1 MGFDNPSHIAIL
13 VVALLLIFGARR
25 LPEIGRS
32 LGHGIRE
39 FKGAITGEGEQ
50 TQAAPPAGIAA
61 GAPATQ
67 PTDAENAPAAAQEQP
82 ESVGTPAA

>member
-1 MGFDNPSHIAIL
+1 MGLDNPAHIAIL

-39 FKGAITGEGEQ
+39 FKGAVTGESGHA
-50 TQAAPPAGIAA
+50 QAAPPAGIAA
-61 GAPATQ
+61 GAPATE
-67 PTDAENAPAAAQEQP
+67 PAGADTAPAAAQEQP
-82 ESVGTPAA
+82 ENIGTPAA

>member
-1 MGFDNPSHIAIL
+1 MGFDNPSHIVIV

-39 FKGAITGEGEQ
+39 FKGAVTGDSEQ
-50 TQAAPPAGIAA
+50 AQAAPPAGITT
-61 GAPATQ
+61 GAPAPQ
-67 PTDAENAPAAAQEQP
+67 PLGADTAPAAAQEQP
-82 ESVGTPAA
+82 ESVGTPTA

>member
-1 MGFDNPSHIAIL
+1 MGLDNPSHIAII

-39 FKGAITGEGEQ
+39 FKGAISGESESA
-50 TQAAPPAGIAA
+50 QAPPPAGIGGGTPVTQRASVET
-61 GAPATQ
+61 APT
-67 PTDAENAPAAAQEQP
+67 AAQEQP
-82 ESVGTPAA
+82 ESVGTPTA